1 MAQQDTQVT
10 KIDLLYRGSFVHRMM
25 DIVNILSEGKKSY
38 CYAINGVWG
47 SGKSFVLDEFE
58 KRSNAPDKF
67 FYIRYNCWEY
77 DYYEEPLL
85 SLVSVMLETIEAGN
99 EKLIKPETKTKLKTI
114 AKKLALPTLA
124 VLAGILKHTTGID
137 LKNLGWLLNL
147 FGIKPPKGQNG
158 DETDKGQKGDETDLG
173 AIAEKVS
180 EAMEAGGDAAAKAH
194 EYDPHFQ
201 FKQIKDELRD
211 AIREIAEK
219 KTILIV
225 VDELDRCLPEYA
237 IKVLERLHHVTTG
250 IGNVQVIL
258 AVDRNQ
264 LEHTV
269 SGIYGPDTDARAYLE
284 KFIQFELELDRG
296 VTSSKISKVY
306 EDYYRC
312 FSCKEGDEERR
323 NLIIAVLLQDIDI
336 RTVKTV
342 MDKSQLCHNML
353 SDGTVTSDY
362 RQCAEIFLTL
372 LRHYGF
378 DRRKARDRFDMDHLF
393 DPERIFSDAANKKP
407 GNTKIPGLEPLAKII
422 NPSRQPDRY
431 YQKRTLGF
439 EISAHD
445 PYGYLLA
452 VYRTVLGFRALRY
465 EVLGYE
471 GMSGHTF
478 VPSFYD
484 TVHTEKIGLNW
495 EEECEWIIKF
505 WRLLEILN

>member
-10 KIDLLYRGSFVHRMM
+10 QIDLLNRWSFVERMI
-25 DIVNILSEGKKSY
+25 DVVNILSKGKKNY

-58 KRSNAPDKF
+58 KWVKAFGNF

-77 DYYEEPLL
+77 DYYDEPLL
-85 SLVSVMLETIEAGN
+85 SLVSVMLETIEAG
-99 EKLIKPETKTKLKTI
+99 EKLLIKPETKTKLKTI

-147 FGIKPPKGQNG
+147 FGIKPPKGQ
-158 DETDKGQKGDETDLG
+158 KGDETDLG
-173 AIAEKVS
+173 DIAEKVS
-180 EAMEAGGDAAAKAH
+180 EAMEAGNDAADNAH

-211 AIREIAEK
+211 AIKEIAKE

-284 KFIQFELELDRG
+284 KFIQFELELNRG
-296 VTSSKISKVY
+296 ATSSEISEVY
-306 EDYYRC
+306 EDYYQC
-312 FSCKEGDEERR
+312 FSCKEGDAIQRD
-323 NLIIAVLLQDIDI
+323 LIITMLLRGIDI

-342 MDKSQLCHNML
+342 MGKSQLCHNML
-353 SDGTVTSDY
+353 SDGTVTSCY

-378 DRRKARDRFDMDHLF
+378 DSRKAKDSFDMKHLF

-407 GNTKIPGLEPLAKII
+407 GNTKIPGLEQLAGII
-422 NPSRQPDRY
+422 IPSRQPDHY
-431 YQKRTLGF
+431 YQKRETGF
-439 EISAHD
+439 EIFVHD
-445 PYGYLLA
+445 PFGYLLA
-452 VYRTVLGFRALRY
+452 AYRTVLGCY
-465 EVLGYE
+465 V
-471 GMSGHTF
+471 
-478 VPSFYD
+478 VD
-484 TVHTEKIGLNW
+484 DVKTENNSLNW
-495 EEECEWIIKF
+495 KEERNWIIDF
-505 WRLLEILN
+505 WQLLEILN